1 MKKKKLY
8 IYIVIGV
15 IVLTLIG
22 VITFKTLSNSNKF
35 TSEERKWINSN
46 INNVQNIYMVKDENL
61 FSKNGSGVFY
71 SFLSD
76 FTKDYGVSF
85 NVINSVDNLSEL
97 SLNKITSNE
106 MIDNV
111 FYIDHF
117 VLVSNNYEF
126 IKERN
131 DLEKKTIGI
140 LNSDLEYVKKYLSD
154 VVISYNGYDN
164 EEELFKALSDGAIN
178 YVILP
183 RITYI
188 DKILNNNLEII
199 YHFSDIKLY
208 YYLNT
213 NDEVLSNI
221 LVKYFNTWNDSVNSY
236 LKEEEFDLFKSNM
249 NISDSDIDKL
259 HSVDYKYGFINNS
272 PYEVIMSGNYG
283 GITAEYLKE
292 FSEFS
297 KVTFDITKYK
307 NIDKL
312 VKAINN
318 GKVDLYFNYN
328 NEIDSDYK
336 STSYGINS
344 TLSIITRKDNSKV
357 FNSVYGLSGEEVYV
371 KKESVLESY
380 LNKLDNVIVKT
391 YENNKELFKL
401 VNKKDND
408 LIIVMDKYIYDFYSK
423 LELKDYVSKYE
434 TVTQNKFDFK
444 IKSDEVV
451 LYNLL
456 NKYISYLDK
465 DDVINKG
472 LYNHEEVVSKGEV
485 LNNIAVYSI
494 LFILLVL
501 CVSLITYKRS
511 KNIRI
516 ARRIRKDEKI
526 RFIDDLT
533 CLKNRSFLNDALKT
547 WNNNTIYPQTIIV
560 MDLNR
565 LKEINDKHGVQ
576 EGDKQIQAAA
586 NALIKTQLDN
596 SELMRSDGNEFVIYT
611 VGYTQKQIVNYIHK
625 LNKELKKLP
634 YQYGAEFGYSF
645 ILNNLKTIE
654 DALNEA
660 TLDMKEKKE
669 SGDSESKS

>member
-15 IVLTLIG
+15 IILTLIG

-126 IKERN
+126 IKERK

-164 EEELFKALSDGAIN
+164 EEDLFKALSDGVIN

-188 DKILNNNLEII
+188 DKILSNNLEII

-213 NDEVLSNI
+213 DDEVLSNI

-259 HSVDYKYGFINNS
+259 LSVDYKYGFINNS

-371 KKESVLESY
+371 KKGSVLESY

-472 LYNHEEVVSKGEV
+472 LFNHEEVVSKGEV

-494 LFILLVL
+494 LFILLIL

>member
-15 IVLTLIG
+15 IILTLIG

-188 DKILNNNLEII
+188 DKILSNNLEII

-434 TVTQNKFDFK
+434 NVTQNKFDFK

>member
-15 IVLTLIG
+15 IILALIG

-164 EEELFKALSDGAIN
+164 EEELFKALTDGAIN

-188 DKILNNNLEII
+188 DKILSNNLEII

-371 KKESVLESY
+371 KKGSVLESY

-472 LYNHEEVVSKGEV
+472 LFNHEEVVSKGEV

-494 LFILLVL
+494 LFILLIL

>member
-15 IVLTLIG
+15 IILTLIG

-46 INNVQNIYMVKDENL
+46 INNVQNIYMIKDENL

-106 MIDNV
+106 IIDNV

-164 EEELFKALSDGAIN
+164 EEELFKALTDGAIN

-188 DKILNNNLEII
+188 DKILSNNLEII

>member
-15 IVLTLIG
+15 IILTLIG

-188 DKILNNNLEII
+188 DKILSNNLEII

-434 TVTQNKFDFK
+434 NVTQNKFDFK

-472 LYNHEEVVSKGEV
+472 LFNHEEVVSKGEV

>member
-15 IVLTLIG
+15 IILALIG

-164 EEELFKALSDGAIN
+164 EEELFKALTDGAIN

-188 DKILNNNLEII
+188 DKILSNNLEII

-259 HSVDYKYGFINNS
+259 LSVDYKYGFINNS

-472 LYNHEEVVSKGEV
+472 LFNHEEVVSKGEV

-494 LFILLVL
+494 LFILLIL

>member
-15 IVLTLIG
+15 IILTLIG

-126 IKERN
+126 IKERK

-164 EEELFKALSDGAIN
+164 EEELFKALTDGAIN

-188 DKILNNNLEII
+188 DKILSNNLEII

>member
-15 IVLTLIG
+15 IILALIG

-164 EEELFKALSDGAIN
+164 EEELFKALTDGAIN

-188 DKILNNNLEII
+188 DKILSNNLEII

>member
-15 IVLTLIG
+15 IILALIG
-22 VITFKTLSNSNKF
+22 VITFKTLSNSKKF

-164 EEELFKALSDGAIN
+164 EEELFKALTDGAIN

-188 DKILNNNLEII
+188 DKILSNNLEII

>member
-15 IVLTLIG
+15 IILTLIG

-46 INNVQNIYMVKDENL
+46 INNVQNIYMIKDENL

-106 MIDNV
+106 IIDNV

-164 EEELFKALSDGAIN
+164 EEELFKALTDGAIN

-188 DKILNNNLEII
+188 DKILSNNLEII

-472 LYNHEEVVSKGEV
+472 LYNHEEVVSKGDV

>member
-8 IYIVIGV
+8 IYIVIVV
-15 IVLTLIG
+15 IILTLIG

-46 INNVQNIYMVKDENL
+46 INNVQNIYMAKDENL

-164 EEELFKALSDGAIN
+164 EEELFKALTDGAIN

-188 DKILNNNLEII
+188 DKILSNNLEII

-371 KKESVLESY
+371 KKGSVLESY

-472 LYNHEEVVSKGEV
+472 LFNHEEVVSKGEV

-494 LFILLVL
+494 LFILLIL

>member
-15 IVLTLIG
+15 IILTLIG

-140 LNSDLEYVKKYLSD
+140 LNSNLEYVKKYLSD

-164 EEELFKALSDGAIN
+164 EEDLFKALSDGAIN

-188 DKILNNNLEII
+188 DKILSNNLEII

-408 LIIVMDKYIYDFYSK
+408 LIIVMDKYIYEFYSK

>member
-15 IVLTLIG
+15 IILTLIG

-164 EEELFKALSDGAIN
+164 EEDLFKALSDGAIN

-188 DKILNNNLEII
+188 DKILSNNLEII

-328 NEIDSDYK
+328 NEIESDYK

-371 KKESVLESY
+371 KKGSVLESY

-434 TVTQNKFDFK
+434 NVTQNKFDFK

-472 LYNHEEVVSKGEV
+472 LFNHEEVVSKGEV

>member
-15 IVLTLIG
+15 IILTLIG

-106 MIDNV
+106 IIDNV

-164 EEELFKALSDGAIN
+164 EEELFKALTDGAIN

-188 DKILNNNLEII
+188 DKILSNNLEII

>member
-15 IVLTLIG
+15 IILTLIG

-126 IKERN
+126 IKERK

-164 EEELFKALSDGAIN
+164 EEDLFKALSDGVIN

-188 DKILNNNLEII
+188 DKILSNNLEII

-371 KKESVLESY
+371 KKGSVLESY

-472 LYNHEEVVSKGEV
+472 LFNHEEVVSKGEV

-494 LFILLVL
+494 LFILLIL